1 MGSAWACSLNVISLI
16 LVNKFCKLSSLL
28 MSGGEGEES
37 FRAALD
43 QFFHEHVETFQL
55 LYRIA
60 RVHVGA
66 TYHTAF

>member
-1 MGSAWACSLNVISLI
+1 
-16 LVNKFCKLSSLL
+16 